1 MFAGQPA
8 LILLAHTST
17 SGRPAAAAHD
27 SFPSPLERNSQASKG
42 WKKREADGVGLAIV
56 AALDKSG
63 PISHR
68 PSKIGD
74 FPVADYLSSCNLCG
88 KTLHGKDIYMYR
100 GEKAFCSMECRY
112 KQIVSD
118 ECMEKCVSE
127 VLIRQPEIPSAPH
140 SSHPK
145 PSLLLASVCIAGE
158 QGSPIGGG
166 GEFYRLISWI
176 T

>member
-8 LILLAHTST
+8 RILLAHTSI
-17 SGRPAAAAHD
+17 SGRPAAAAAVHD
-27 SFPSPLERNSQASKG
+27 SFPSPLERNPQASKG

-56 AALDKSG
+56 AALNKSG

-68 PSKIGD
+68 PSKIAVAEQKSSPPKSAAED
-74 FPVADYLSSCNLCG
+74 FPVADFLSSCNLCG

-118 ECMEKCVSE
+118 ECLEKCVSG
-127 VLIRQPEIPSAPH
+127 VLIRQPEIPSAPC
-140 SSHPK
+140 SGDRR
-145 PSLLLASVCIAGE
+145 LLFSAG
-158 QGSPIGGG
+158 IMA
-166 GEFYRLISWI
+166 L
-176 T
+176 